1 MEKKLAGKVALVT
14 GASRGQGAAEA
25 RLLAEAGARVLLCDV
40 LDAEGEA
47 TANAIRATG
56 GAAQYRHL
64 DVANESEWQQ
74 SMAFVQAEFGG
85 LHILVNNAGIALRGP
100 NFLTTTRADWD
111 RVMGVNLAGPFLGI
125 QAAAPLIRDSG
136 GGAIVNTG
144 STAGLNGHFAA
155 AYSVSKWGVRGL
167 TKAAAMEFADWNIR
181 VNAVHPGIVDTAM
194 VAGSDDFVEAM
205 QHVTALRRSA
215 TPDDIARAVLFLVS
229 DDSAFL
235 TGVDL
240 PVDGGF
246 TALGV
251 YREVFQRVKAQPS
264 ARM

>member
-1 MEKKLAGKVALVT
+1 MEKKLAGKVALIT
-14 GASRGQGAAEA
+14 GAARGQGAAEA
-25 RLLAEAGARVLLCDV
+25 RLIAEAGASVLLCDV
-40 LDAEGEA
+40 LDADGEA
-47 TANAIRATG
+47 TADAIRAAG

-64 DVANESEWQQ
+64 DVASESEWRQ
-74 SMAFVQAEFGG
+74 SAAFVKAEFGG
-85 LHILVNNAGIALRGP
+85 LNILINNAGIALRGP
-100 NFLTTTRADWD
+100 TLVTTARTDWD
-111 RVMGVNLAGPFLGI
+111 RVMAVNLTGPFLGI
-125 QAAAPLIRDSG
+125 QACAPLIRDSG

-181 VNAVHPGIVDTAM
+181 VNAVHPGVVDTAM

-215 TPDDIARAVLFLVS
+215 SAEDIARVVLFLVS
-229 DDSAFL
+229 DDSGYM
-235 TGVDL
+235 TGADV

-251 YREVFQRVKAQPS
+251 YREVFQRVKEKAG
-264 ARM
+264 RI

>member
-1 MEKKLAGKVALVT
+1 MGGKLAGRVALVT
-14 GASRGQGAAEA
+14 GAARGQGAAEA
-25 RLLAEAGARVLLCDV
+25 RLIAEAGARVLLCDV

-47 TANAIRATG
+47 TAEAIRAAG

-64 DVANESEWQQ
+64 DVASESEWAQ
-74 SMAFVQAEFGG
+74 SVAFVKAEFGR
-85 LHILVNNAGIALRGP
+85 LDILVNNAGVALRGP
-100 NFLTTTRADWD
+100 SFLTTTREQWE
-111 RVMGVNLAGPFLGI
+111 RVIAVNLTGPFLGI
-125 QAAAPLIRDSG
+125 QAAAPLMRETG

-167 TKAAAMEFADWNIR
+167 TKAAAMAFADWGIR
-181 VNAVHPGIVDTAM
+181 VNAVHPGVVDTAM

-205 QHVTALRRSA
+205 QHVTALRRAA
-215 TPDDIARAVLFLVS
+215 TAEDIARVVLFLVS
-229 DDSAFL
+229 KDSGYV
-235 TGVDL
+235 TGADV

-251 YREVFQRVKAQPS
+251 YREVFERVKEKAGKI
-264 ARM
+264 